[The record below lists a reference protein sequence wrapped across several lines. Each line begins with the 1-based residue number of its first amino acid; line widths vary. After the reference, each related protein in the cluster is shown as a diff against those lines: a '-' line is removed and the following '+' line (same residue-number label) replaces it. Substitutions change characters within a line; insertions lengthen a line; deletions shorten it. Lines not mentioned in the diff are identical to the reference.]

1 MVNLKKYNVVSKLFV
16 IFLTFFFVVSCSK
29 QNYYVTKIEGKR
41 IPITEK
47 EYQVPEIEN
56 FIKPYREHINKD
68 LDSVLAYCPQ
78 TLDKSS
84 GKWQT
89 TIGNLMADVTLMRGN
104 LVFQA
109 REKKNID
116 ICLLNSGGIRSI
128 LPKGNVTARNAFEI
142 MPFENSLVIIALKG
156 EQILEMVDY
165 FIAEKKPHPLAGIT
179 FAIDKDN
186 VAKNILVQGKP
197 IQKETI
203 YYVGT
208 NDYLSNGGDNMD
220 FFKKGIHTVE
230 ANSTFVRKGS
240 NTSPTT
246 EKIPY
251 SKQNVETVISIEN
264 SSRNSI
270 EHTLESVLDFI
281 NNRHKD
287 LPSKYKVFKEIFVVC
302 WAGNKK

>member
-1 MVNLKKYNVVSKLFV
+1 MVNLKKYNDVSKLFV
-16 IFLTFFFVVSCSK
+16 IFLTFFFVASCSK

-47 EYQVPEIEN
+47 ESQVPEIEN

-68 LDSVLAYCPQ
+68 LDSILAYCPQ
-78 TLDKSS
+78 TLDKSK

-89 TIGNLMADVTLMRGN
+89 TIGNLMADVTLTRGN

-109 REKKNID
+109 REKRNID

-128 LPKGNVTARNAFEI
+128 LPKGNVTARTAFEI

-179 FAIDKDN
+179 FTIDKDN

-220 FFKKGIHTVE
+220 FFKKGVQKFDMDYKLRNILIDYFKEVDTIPVINDVRITVE
-230 ANSTFVRKGS
+230 
-240 NTSPTT
+240 
-246 EKIPY
+246 
-251 SKQNVETVISIEN
+251 
-264 SSRNSI
+264 
-270 EHTLESVLDFI
+270 
-281 NNRHKD
+281 
-287 LPSKYKVFKEIFVVC
+287 
-302 WAGNKK
+302 